1 MGRHSAGPAPE
12 SLPSPEPG
20 PADGAPPEVAQPEL
34 AQPEVAQPE
43 LAQPEVAS
51 PEVPSPEVAQ
61 HRFLDRL
68 ALAAAAAAGTGA
80 VMAWAGA
87 QPTTYLLGAGGT
99 VVAVLVAAQ
108 VAGSVP
114 GPARSRTDRA
124 DGAVGRE
131 P

>member
-20 PADGAPPEVAQPEL
+20 PADGAPPEDAQPED
-34 AQPEVAQPE
+34 AQHEG
-43 LAQPEVAS
+43 
-51 PEVPSPEVAQ
+51 AQ

>member
-34 AQPEVAQPE
+34 AQPEVAS
-43 LAQPEVAS
+43 PEVA
-51 PEVPSPEVAQ
+51 SPEVAQ

>member
-1 MGRHSAGPAPE
+1 MGRHSAGPDPDAPPT
-12 SLPSPEPG
+12 SGSEPVSE
-20 PADGAPPEVAQPEL
+20 PASDHPQHEGAP
-34 AQPEVAQPE
+34 
-43 LAQPEVAS
+43 
-51 PEVPSPEVAQ
+51 
-61 HRFLDRL
+61 HRLLDRL

-87 QPTTYLLGAGGT
+87 QPLTYLLGAAGT

-114 GPARSRTDRA
+114 GPARSRTDAA
-124 DGAVGRE
+124 DRAVGRE